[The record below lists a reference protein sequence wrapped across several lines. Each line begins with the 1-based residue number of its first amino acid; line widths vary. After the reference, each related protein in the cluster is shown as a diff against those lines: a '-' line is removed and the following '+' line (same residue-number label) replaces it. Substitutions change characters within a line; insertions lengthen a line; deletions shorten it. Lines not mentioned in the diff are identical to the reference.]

1 MRYKVTKKDSE
12 KVQVN
17 LLQLIEQRFCGS
29 NSEVGETEELD
40 ETLRLR
46 VAKAPNMETIV
57 EELHDI
63 LASAWSSSF
72 KILRTT
78 KKASTHKSVPWWTEG
93 LTILR
98 KKVNAQ
104 RRKYQR
110 TRGNNDLRD
119 QRKSQHLATKAE
131 CAATIKK
138 ERNAS
143 WREFCSMASA
153 TNPWTGTYRLAAG
166 KRKQA
171 AQITT
176 LRKPDGTLTTNLHET
191 LTHMIRYFTPEYNQN
206 DDSEYHKQLRA
217 QTQKSI
223 VTPDDK
229 EFTELEMKNAGNAWE
244 IIRPQGRMG

>member
-1 MRYKVTKKDSE
+1 MKYKVTKDSE
-12 KVQVN
+12 KFQVN
-17 LLQLIEQRFCGS
+17 LQLMGQRFCGS
-29 NSEVGETEELD
+29 SSEVRETDEPGETP
-40 ETLRLR
+40 RLR
-46 VAKAPNMETIV
+46 VAKAPNMETI
-57 EELHDI
+57 ELHDV
-63 LASAWSSSF
+63 LASACRSSF

-93 LTILR
+93 LTILN

-104 RRKYQR
+104 RRQYQR

-143 WREFCSMASA
+143 WKEFCSMASA